1 MCEILYYFVVH
12 STHSS
17 SSHTKANTALNGGG
31 RTQSSAFSF
40 QSHPQSAS
48 ISKAMRMAG
57 VTSAELLTA
66 HEDADS
72 DADDDDDKKN
82 GGNNDDSD
90 HQPAAKPAANV
101 PPALA
106 RRRSSVAAQNALIR
120 SFNSKMGASGS
131 SSSASSSTGS
141 GLAGASGTLVGC
153 RLRFFLPHKPAQ

>member
-1 MCEILYYFVVH
+1 VVEELRDFLKFFAIFGAN

-17 SSHTKANTALNGGG
+17 SYTKANTALNGGG

-57 VTSAELLTA
+57 VTSVELLTA

-72 DADDDDDKKN
+72 DADDDNDKSGGHDD
-82 GGNNDDSD
+82 DD

-120 SFNSKMGASGS
+120 SFNSKMSASGS
-131 SSSASSSTGS
+131 SASSASTGS
-141 GLAGASGTLVGC
+141 GLAGASGTLAGC
-153 RLRFFLPHKPAQ
+153 RQENPGESD

>member
-1 MCEILYYFVVH
+1 M
-12 STHSS
+12 
-17 SSHTKANTALNGGG
+17 GP
-31 RTQSSAFSF
+31 Q

-72 DADDDDDKKN
+72 DADDDDDDKN
-82 GGNNDDSD
+82 GGNDDGD
-90 HQPAAKPAANV
+90 HLPAAKPAANV

-120 SFNSKMGASGS
+120 SFNSKMSANGS
-131 SSSASSSTGS
+131 SASSSASSSTTGS
-141 GLAGASGTLVGC
+141 GLAGASGTFVGC
-153 RLRFFLPHKPAQ
+153 GQEKAIKQLAIFAINIRFSDIKQFNSRIE